1 MNHCFRHCHL
11 DSWCCYD
18 TVVFPD
24 TQKKS
29 IIVPSHKKGDKQII
43 NNRPVSLLPVCSK
56 ILEKIIFDSIARFL
70 NENKLLGDTQS
81 GFRPSDSCE
90 CQLLSLVHD
99 IYKSSF
105 FGSLGIFLVIS
116 KAFDRVWHDGLI
128 YKIKSFGGFSWGSV
142 LGSLLFLM
150 YVNDLSCRLSSTTK
164 RFADDTSL
172 FSVVYDVSNL
182 PMN

>member
-1 MNHCFRHCHL
+1 MQQNSR
-11 DSWCCYD
+11 
-18 TVVFPD
+18 
-24 TQKKS
+24 K
-29 IIVPSHKKGDKQII
+29 
-43 NNRPVSLLPVCSK
+43 NN
-56 ILEKIIFDSIARFL
+56 FDSIMRFL
-70 NENKLLGDTQS
+70 SKNKVLSDAQS
-81 GFRPSDSCE
+81 GFRPSDSCDY
-90 CQLLSLVHD
+90 QLLSIIHD
-99 IYKSSF
+99 IYKSLYC
-105 FGSLGIFLVIS
+105 GPPLEVWRIFLDIS

-172 FSVVYDVSNL
+172 FSVVHDVSNL